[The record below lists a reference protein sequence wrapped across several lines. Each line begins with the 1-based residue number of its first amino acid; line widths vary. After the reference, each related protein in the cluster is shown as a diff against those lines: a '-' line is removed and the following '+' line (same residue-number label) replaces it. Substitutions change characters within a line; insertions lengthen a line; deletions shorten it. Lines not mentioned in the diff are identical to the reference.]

1 MDVVF
6 ESYKMT
12 LPLEYKLKFRE
23 YPLYLLLIF
32 LVTPQS
38 DIRKIDI
45 CRSLPKNMCK
55 KYNSLISRCYVLYF
69 VNKYQNT
76 INMDHGGLTSTCYDV

>member
-12 LPLEYKLKFRE
+12 LPLEYKLKIQR
-23 YPLYLLLIF
+23 
-32 LVTPQS
+32 VTPIFITYILLTKES

-45 CRSLPKNMCK
+45 CRSLPKNLCK
-55 KYNSLISRCYVLYF
+55 KYNALI
-69 VNKYQNT
+69 
-76 INMDHGGLTSTCYDV
+76 

>member
-12 LPLEYKLKFRE
+12 LPLEYKLKIQRV
-23 YPLYLLLIF
+23 PLYLLPIF
-32 LVTPQS
+32 LLTQES

-45 CRSLPKNMCK
+45 CRSLPKNLCK
-55 KYNSLISRCYVLYF
+55 KYNALI
-69 VNKYQNT
+69 
-76 INMDHGGLTSTCYDV
+76 